1 MSSLIFN
8 EKRVMYMKEALKFS
22 FPKTVPIMAGYLFL
36 GASFGILAIS
46 QGLTPLITSLMSLFI
61 YAGSMQFAAVN
72 VLQASFNPIGAFILT
87 LMVNA
92 RHAFYGITMLKPY
105 SQMDWKKIYA
115 IFGLTD
121 ETFSLTASLEIP
133 DSIDKNWVY
142 FLITGL
148 NQFYW
153 VAGTLIGIFLSNLIT
168 FSTEGIEF
176 VLTALFVTI
185 FVEQWL
191 STDDHTSALV
201 GLASATLSLVLFG
214 TENFLIPA
222 MIGIIGFF
230 LMQYLK
236 VGVKSYDT

>member
-1 MSSLIFN
+1 
-8 EKRVMYMKEALKFS
+8 MKEAFKFA
-22 FPKTVPIMAGYLFL
+22 FPKTVPIAAGYLFL

-61 YAGSMQFAAVN
+61 YAGSMQFAAIN
-72 VLQASFNPIGAFILT
+72 VLQASFNPIGALILT

-105 SQMDWKKIYA
+105 SQMDWKKFYT

-121 ETFSLTASLEIP
+121 ETFSLTASLDIP
-133 DSIDKNWVY
+133 DSINRNWVY

-148 NQFYW
+148 NQMYW
-153 VAGTLIGIFLSNLIT
+153 VTGTLIGIFLSNLIT

-201 GLASATLSLVLFG
+201 GLLSAILALILFG
-214 TENFLIPA
+214 SNNFLIPA
-222 MIGIIGFF
+222 MIGIIAFF
-230 LMQYLK
+230 LIQYLK
-236 VGVKSYDT
+236 MGERAHDA

>member
-1 MSSLIFN
+1 
-8 EKRVMYMKEALKFS
+8 MKEAFKFA
-22 FPKTVPIMAGYLFL
+22 FPKTVPIAAGYLFL

-61 YAGSMQFAAVN
+61 YAGSMQFAAIN
-72 VLQASFNPIGAFILT
+72 VLQASFNPIGALILT

-105 SQMDWKKIYA
+105 SQMDWKKFYT

-121 ETFSLTASLEIP
+121 ETFSLTASLDIP
-133 DSIDKNWVY
+133 DSINRNWVY

-148 NQFYW
+148 NQMYW
-153 VAGTLIGIFLSNLIT
+153 VTGTLIGIFLSNLIT

-201 GLASATLSLVLFG
+201 GLLSALLAIILFG
-214 TENFLIPA
+214 SNNFLITA
-222 MIGIIGFF
+222 MIGIIAFF
-230 LMQYLK
+230 LIQYLK
-236 VGVKSYDT
+236 LEERAHDA

>member
-1 MSSLIFN
+1 
-8 EKRVMYMKEALKFS
+8 MKEAFKFA
-22 FPKTVPIMAGYLFL
+22 FPKTVPIAAGYLFL

-61 YAGSMQFAAVN
+61 YAGSMQFAAIN
-72 VLQASFNPIGAFILT
+72 VLQASFNPIGALILT

-105 SQMDWKKIYA
+105 SQMDWKKIYT

-121 ETFSLTASLEIP
+121 ETFSLTASLDIP
-133 DSIDKNWVY
+133 DSINRNWVY

-148 NQFYW
+148 NQMYW
-153 VAGTLIGIFLSNLIT
+153 VTGTLIGIFLSNLIT

-201 GLASATLSLVLFG
+201 GLLSAILALILFG
-214 TENFLIPA
+214 SNNFLIPA
-222 MIGIIGFF
+222 MIGIIAFF
-230 LMQYLK
+230 LIQYLK
-236 VGVKSYDT
+236 MGERVHDA